1 MMTSFGAEWMA
12 KTRRYHPL
20 VADDLA
26 TAVTYYDDISIALGN
41 RFRAAVRDRIEAV
54 TDRPESFGRIRE
66 ECRAAMLDQFPYVVV
81 FELQNQAVEILGVF
95 HAASDQGKWFERSE

>member
-26 TAVTYYDDISIALGN
+26 TAVTSYDDISIALGN